1 MRIAATSMTPIQ
13 VIESFHTKLQSIG
26 ISSFMQ
32 INFESTNSKVI
43 CESESD
49 ACPQRASE
57 SGKRLR
63 RVTGGA
69 LSARR
74 RLWRLANTQRC
85 CSSERLRIGRKGES
99 SGRPSWVHAKMVFR
113 RGDRRAMA
121 VRALLSKGDM
131 ALCRSARSIEQYAIS
146 ALRALFMYG
155 GSYTSPKS
163 KSERPDVTDV
173 KEKASSAYEAFFM
186 GTSESLA

>member
-32 INFESTNSKVI
+32 VNFESTNSKVI
-43 CESESD
+43 CGSESD

-63 RVTGGA
+63 RITGGA
-69 LSARR
+69 PSARR
-74 RLWRLANTQRC
+74 CLWRLANTKRC

-99 SGRPSWVHAKMVFR
+99 SGQPSWVHTEEGLPEGRPQGYGRASASFQGRYGILFDRAR
-113 RGDRRAMA
+113 RPTECHICPPG
-121 VRALLSKGDM
+121 VSLFVYGVTLLRNQKVNV
-131 ALCRSARSIEQYAIS
+131 L
-146 ALRALFMYG
+146 
-155 GSYTSPKS
+155 TS
-163 KSERPDVTDV
+163 RT
-173 KEKASSAYEAFFM
+173 
-186 GTSESLA
+186 

>member
-13 VIESFHTKLQSIG
+13 VIESFHAKLQSIG

-32 INFESTNSKVI
+32 VNFESTNSKVI
-43 CESESD
+43 CGSESD

-69 LSARR
+69 TPARR
-74 RLWRLANTQRC
+74 RLWRLANTKRC

-131 ALCRSARSIEQYAIS
+131 AYCSIKRADRQSAIS

-155 GSYTSPKS
+155 VTLLRNQKVNVLTS
-163 KSERPDVTDV
+163 RT
-173 KEKASSAYEAFFM
+173 
-186 GTSESLA
+186 

>member
-13 VIESFHTKLQSIG
+13 GIESFHIKLQSIG

-32 INFESTNSKVI
+32 VNFESANSKVI
-43 CESESD
+43 YGSESD

-69 LSARR
+69 PSARR

-99 SGRPSWVHAKMVFR
+99 FGRPSWVHAKMVFR
-113 RGDRRAMA
+113 RGDCRAMA
-121 VRALLSKGDM
+121 VRALLSRGGYGILFD
-131 ALCRSARSIEQYAIS
+131 RARRPTECHICPPGVS
-146 ALRALFMYG
+146 LFMHG
-155 GSYTSPKS
+155 VTLLRNQKVNVLTS
-163 KSERPDVTDV
+163 RT
-173 KEKASSAYEAFFM
+173 
-186 GTSESLA
+186 

>member
-13 VIESFHTKLQSIG
+13 VIESFRAKLQSIG

-32 INFESTNSKVI
+32 VNFESTNSKVI

-69 LSARR
+69 PSARR
-74 RLWRLANTQRC
+74 RLWRLANTKRC

-99 SGRPSWVHAKMVFR
+99 SG
-113 RGDRRAMA
+113 
-121 VRALLSKGDM
+121 L
-131 ALCRSARSIEQYAIS
+131 
-146 ALRALFMYG
+146 
-155 GSYTSPKS
+155 
-163 KSERPDVTDV
+163 DVTDRIKKRRRPTSPDTGFWRGTV
-173 KEKASSAYEAFFM
+173 KASIKRAWR
-186 GTSESLA
+186 